1 MYTPPTAMPIQA
13 PTAPRTIPTI
23 ADGRRPSQPDE
34 RFGAMLNTAVA
45 AQEGP
50 DRPDADIGAAGGAAA
65 EERAVDDTA
74 VDDRSVED
82 GTNEGS
88 GIAGDD
94 PVDADQEVEATD
106 GDAGGEVPVRDT
118 GHATPPVAT
127 DPPAPQVD
135 LPTTEP
141 ADDDAGVTDP
151 AGPEATPDAAVDADR
166 GPTIA
171 AEATMSAGFRARL
184 QAAGTSATSEGA
196 TVGDAVVSDP
206 IVAATAH
213 PGTEGAAPVTAG
225 ADVDA
230 DIATANAPSL
240 EDGEAPSTAAAD
252 GPVAEP
258 LGTASTAST
267 TGTGPTTGT
276 GQAAVTTPAPVAPTT
291 VTTTAAPTA
300 PSAGTAPPQ
309 VPVAG
314 QLASAVAAMQR
325 RGDGEYVAS
334 LDLHP
339 AELGRVRVEIE
350 IRAGVVN
357 VQVAAEQ
364 AGTRGL
370 LHDQLADL
378 RAALEQGGMDTGQLD
393 VASHGFGHDRDDGDG
408 GADRSGPPEATSIA
422 SSPLSPI
429 PSPTLVDLPSGRI
442 DVRL

>member
-1 MYTPPTAMPIQA
+1 MYTPPTALPIQA
-13 PTAPRTIPTI
+13 PIAPRTIPTI
-23 ADGRRPSQPDE
+23 VDGRRPSQPDE
-34 RFGAMLNTAVA
+34 WFGAMLNTAVA
-45 AQEGP
+45 AQDGP
-50 DRPDADIGAAGGAAA
+50 NRPDADIGEAEEPPVEEAPA
-65 EERAVDDTA
+65 EERAVGDTA
-74 VDDRSVED
+74 VEDRSVED

-88 GIAGDD
+88 AIAGDES
-94 PVDADQEVEATD
+94 VDADQEVEATD
-106 GDAGGEVPVRDT
+106 AHAGGEVPVGDT
-118 GHATPPVAT
+118 GHATPVVAT
-127 DPPAPQVD
+127 DPATPQVD

-141 ADDDAGVTDP
+141 TGDDAGATDP
-151 AGPEATPDAAVDADR
+151 AGLEATPEAAVDADR
-166 GPTIA
+166 GPAIA

-184 QAAGTSATSEGA
+184 QATGTSATSDGSA
-196 TVGDAVVSDP
+196 VGDATGSAP
-206 IVAATAH
+206 TTPH
-213 PGTEGAAPVTAG
+213 PEGEDAAPVTVG
-225 ADVDA
+225 TDADVV
-230 DIATANAPSL
+230 TGNASSR
-240 EDGEAPSTAAAD
+240 EDGPPSTAAAD

-258 LGTASTAST
+258 LGTASTTS
-267 TGTGPTTGT
+267 TGPTTGT
-276 GQAAVTTPAPVAPTT
+276 GQAAVTTPAPVVPTT

-300 PSAGTAPPQ
+300 PSAGTVPPQ

-378 RAALEQGGMDTGQLD
+378 RAALEQGGMDAGQLD
-393 VASHGFGHDRDDGDG
+393 VASHGFGHDSDDDDA
-408 GADRSGPPEATSIA
+408 GADRSGRPEATSTA
-422 SSPLSPI
+422 PSPLSPI